1 MYKARNKVP
10 INRFPLWKYLLIV
23 LIAVVSIIYALPNIF
38 GDTPSLQL
46 SPKNGEAISQT
57 TLTDIKS
64 DLDTAH
70 IAYNEFTSEQY
81 MAQMRFSS
89 VTDQMKAQ
97 TLLDDKFGKEMTV
110 ALMLATNTPEWL
122 QILGAAPMNLGLD
135 LRGGMYFVLEADL
148 NMAIKSN
155 IDNYA
160 QELRTQLREK
170 GLRYSG
176 IVAKGNQVIVDFSNA
191 SDATIDEAKDY
202 MKSDY
207 PALSLTTS
215 SNNSKSFVLGLS
227 QQATEEIKNNAV
239 SQVIQVMR
247 NRVNELGVAEASV
260 ARAGSNRVV
269 IELPGLQ
276 DAARAK
282 QILGGTATVRFQLVD
297 NKADAQSALSGNV
310 PIGSGLYY
318 MSDGQPVVLY
328 NRVILS
334 GNSVVDAKVGY
345 DSQTSLPAVQ
355 VKLSGPEVSYFSK
368 VTGQNVGK
376 PMATVLVQT
385 TFDKQMIN
393 GKEVTVP
400 TVSSR
405 VISVATI
412 NSQLGNNFQI
422 TGLNQREAQNLSLLI
437 RSGALPTPVQIVQEQ
452 QIGPTMG
459 AENIRMGA
467 ISIVIALVLVILFM
481 GLYYRLFGLIANVA
495 LILNLFMIVGI
506 MSIMPGATLTLPG
519 IAGIVLNLGMA
530 IDANVL
536 IFERIR
542 EELRNGMPPQAAIH
556 AGYERAFGTI
566 VDSNLTTLIVAVIL
580 FAIGTGAVKG
590 FAVTLMIGIVTSM
603 YTSVT
608 VSRGMTNLLYGK
620 RRNLQKLSI
629 GI

>member
-1 MYKARNKVP
+1 MYKARNKVA

-23 LIAVVSIIYALPNIF
+23 LIAVVSIVYALPMIF

-57 TLTDIKS
+57 RLTDIKS
-64 DLDTAH
+64 DLDKAH

-97 TLLDDKFGKEMTV
+97 TLLDDKFGKAMTV
-110 ALMLATNTPEWL
+110 ALMLAPNTPEWL
-122 QILGAAPMNLGLD
+122 QVLGAAPMNLGLD

-202 MKSDY
+202 MKSNY

-215 SNNSKSFVLGLS
+215 GSNSKYFVLSLS
-227 QQATEEIKNNAV
+227 QQAAAEIKNNAV

-297 NKADAQSALSGNV
+297 NKADVQSALSGNV
-310 PIGSGLYY
+310 PIGSGLYH
-318 MSDGQPVVLY
+318 MSDGQPAVLY
-328 NRVILS
+328 NRAILS

-355 VKLSGPEVSYFSK
+355 VKLSGPDVSYFSK

-385 TFDKQMIN
+385 TFDRQMIN

-467 ISIVIALVLVILFM
+467 ISIVIALALVVIFM
-481 GLYYRLFGLIANVA
+481 GLYYRMFGLIANVA
-495 LILNLFMIVGI
+495 LILNLFMIVAI

-590 FAVTLMIGIVTSM
+590 FAVTLMIGIITSM